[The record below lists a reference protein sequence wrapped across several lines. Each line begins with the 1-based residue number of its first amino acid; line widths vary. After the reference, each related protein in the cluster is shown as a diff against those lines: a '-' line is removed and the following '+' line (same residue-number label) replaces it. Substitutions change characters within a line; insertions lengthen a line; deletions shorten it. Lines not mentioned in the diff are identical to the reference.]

1 MAVFS
6 LHYLR
11 PCRQLQYVPPSL
23 PINCIFQGIS
33 SRDLNQLR
41 KDACPGGRGQITVAD
56 SGKVNWKD
64 VRDMELEEF
73 FHQTQS
79 LVVPENSIISID
91 SKQLKVLNFGQLNAI
106 KGPASA
112 RMKIVDSGV
121 EAVDF
126 SRLDIEI
133 AVEIRHNKQ
142 LGKILFGEGKAYNI
156 YGQIY
161 PVLDGNEPKC

>member
-1 MAVFS
+1 
-6 LHYLR
+6 
-11 PCRQLQYVPPSL
+11 
-23 PINCIFQGIS
+23 
-33 SRDLNQLR
+33 
-41 KDACPGGRGQITVAD
+41 
-56 SGKVNWKD
+56 
-64 VRDMELEEF
+64 MELEEF